1 MDISRVEK
9 NFLLVDEKFKKLF
22 NIIQRVEDNNKNF
35 ELTIL
40 SLDDDDDIINL
51 FYKKYFRKYSNI
63 RHIYADNYR
72 DFKLFKK
79 EYNIDIFII
88 DILMPD
94 INGIEVASKLRKSDK
109 IIISSAVTGDYI
121 NEIKLLK
128 VTHPNIVWINKHYSE
143 KILYDTVMTLWLHNK
158 N

>member
-1 MDISRVEK
+1 VDISRVEK

-40 SLDDDDDIINL
+40 SLDDDDIINL